1 VLRQWS
7 EGEPDNTMDGWAGG
21 GGVAEAGGGG
31 LHAQGVY
38 GVSSR
43 AAGVLVR
50 AKVELHT
57 SIYVSS
63 YY

>member
-1 VLRQWS
+1 
-7 EGEPDNTMDGWAGG
+7 MDGWAGG